1 MVLLLPVIGTAM
13 NIPDLISLFSLP
25 FMQRAILGGI
35 LLGMQGGILGSFV
48 VLRRLSL
55 FGDTVGHASILGVV
69 LGALLHLSPTW
80 SLIGF
85 TSIYGLAVIYLSEKT
100 NLGRDTVLS
109 IVLAGS
115 VALGTIAFNFV
126 PGYRGGLLSVLLG
139 DILSIESLDLIL
151 LFLLLIVT
159 IVSLVIT
166 WQAQILL
173 TLNTDLARI
182 QGIKVR
188 AYQYVFILLLSLT
201 IALTIRSVGVLL
213 ANAFL
218 VIPAA
223 TAKLICRKFAP
234 FLAVA
239 VTVGSLSGALGM
251 IVSGI
256 ANLPAGPTIIL
267 AQLFIFLAVSILP
280 RK

>member
-55 FGDTVGHASILGVV
+55 FGDTVGHAAILGVV

-85 TSIYGLAVIYLSEKT
+85 TSIYGLAVIYLAEKT

-139 DILSIESLDLIL
+139 DILSIDSLDLIL
-151 LFLLLIVT
+151 LSLLLIVT

-173 TLNTDLARI
+173 TLNTDLARV

-267 AQLFIFLAVSILP
+267 TQLFIFLVVSIFP

>member
-55 FGDTVGHASILGVV
+55 FGDTVGHAAILGVV

-159 IVSLVIT
+159 IVSLAIT
-166 WQAQILL
+166 WQSQILL

-267 AQLFIFLAVSILP
+267 AQLFIFLAVSIFP

>member
-55 FGDTVGHASILGVV
+55 FGDTVGHAAILGVV

-159 IVSLVIT
+159 IVSLAIT
-166 WQAQILL
+166 WQSQILL

-267 AQLFIFLAVSILP
+267 AQLFIFLVVSIFP